1 MQVLADTEGLIK
13 RLFDWATNSKEP
25 LQSYATGNF
34 FVNTKISS
42 NLENTL
48 FEKPKTAF

>member
-34 FVNTKISS
+34 WETQKFRQ
-42 NLENTL
+42 
-48 FEKPKTAF
+48 